1 MNTSIYSFDD
11 YKKFIHAWLETLP
24 RKGYGESRKI
34 AEHLGVSTTMISQIF
49 NGEKHLSLE
58 MAAELAEYLGLSGD
72 ETAHFYLLVQYQRAG
87 SHKLRKSL
95 LEKIKETQKRVQ
107 ELEKRI
113 KAKDGFPSEVINEFY
128 SSWAYAGTWGLI
140 ALEQYH
146 SPEALAE
153 RLHLPVAKVKRILDF
168 FLREKMAEY
177 ADGKLR
183 LTSAS
188 VHIGKGSPFLTKH
201 HTNWRLRAV
210 DQLTYHDRASD
221 LFFSGPLHLSQELAD
236 QIREELPAFIES
248 IIKRVVPSPS
258 EVVRCLNIDWFDY

>member
-1 MNTSIYSFDD
+1 MNTSIYSFED
-11 YKKFIHAWLETLP
+11 YKKFLHAWLETRP

-34 AEHLGVSTTMISQIF
+34 AGHLGVSTTMISQIF

-58 MAAELAEYLGLSGD
+58 MAAELAEYLGLSND

-95 LEKIKETQKRVQ
+95 LEKIKETQRRVQ

-140 ALEQYH
+140 ALGKYH
-146 SPEALAE
+146 SAEEIAE
-153 RLHLPVAKVKRILDF
+153 RLHLTISAVKRVLDF
-168 FLREKMAEY
+168 FLREKMVEY
-177 ADGKLR
+177 NDGR
-183 LTSAS
+183 LMLTETS

-201 HTNWRLRAV
+201 HTNWRLRAI
-210 DQLTYHDRASD
+210 DQLTHQQRSSD
-221 LFFSGPLHLSQELAD
+221 LFFTGPLHLSKELAE

-248 IIKRVVPSPS
+248 IMNRVVPSSS